1 MKLKFISLFSA
12 AAVLASL
19 TACHDAE
26 PLTPTAEAEE
36 INSVTAKFFND
47 ERDENAFPGEFDYDN
62 HIVTIVVPYTY
73 PAESDSYLEME
84 DLTRMSIQGNFPSGY
99 ILEPPLLEIDLTKD
113 NYYTMTDRFGNK
125 TQWIIRGEIRKS
137 NKCEF
142 LDFTLPEAGVPG
154 VIRTDIGRVSLV
166 TAESELGV
174 QYADYEV
181 SFGATV
187 TPDPRTEIVDWDN
200 EPVITVTA
208 QDGVSKTEY
217 CFVKEEP
224 QKLPFGLREGSAKIA
239 WAVKQSDLGVEM
251 LTQPEIDAGDKRFN
265 GSAGLGVTGDYL
277 VLNEAG
283 HNKAYV
289 LNLKNGKLV
298 TTIDLSALGE
308 SVKGQGIG
316 QNHRMCSDQA
326 GNLLFGVS
334 QFHNGGVAQLWKMKG
349 IDGQLV
355 KIAEFASGA
364 CMLNTLSVTGDLDGD
379 AIITSNANGGLV
391 GYRWIVKGG
400 VVGAAQ
406 QFVPKGYTG
415 NCWGTMDFIHTSA
428 DPTSEYFAIGY
439 CGLSPLPPT
448 ANGADNR
455 TCTWHKSD
463 NTVKSYGSF
472 CITSNSVENAGD
484 YIEFNRSKYFIHNVQ
499 NTLGY
504 GYGSSLI
511 MYDVTSGNMDTQA
524 IKFDGSA
531 GGVNLK
537 SNYSAP
543 NAAGTKDK
551 AGNGG
556 DVMFYGDPEGYYLYI
571 FFEFPNGY
579 VGCVRAD
586 CIDMN

>member
-1 MKLKFISLFSA
+1 MKFKFLSLFSA
-12 AAVLASL
+12 AAMLAGM
-19 TACHDAE
+19 TACHDAD
-26 PLTPTAEAEE
+26 PKVPTAEAEE
-36 INSVTAKFFND
+36 FNSITAMFFND
-47 ERDENAFPGEFDYDN
+47 ERDENAFPGEIDYDN
-62 HIVTIVVPYTY
+62 HIITIVVPYTY
-73 PAESDSYLEME
+73 PAESDSYLEMA
-84 DLTRMSIQGNFPSGY
+84 DLTRMSIRGNFPSGY

-113 NYYTMTDRFGNK
+113 NYYTMTDRFGKK

-142 LDFTLPEAGVPG
+142 LDFMLPDAGVPG

-166 TAESELGV
+166 TAEEELGV
-174 QYADYEV
+174 QYADYEI

-187 TPDPRTEIVDWDN
+187 SPDPRTEIVDWDN

-217 CFVKEEP
+217 RFIKEEP
-224 QKLPFGLREGSAKIA
+224 KKLPFGLREGSAKIA

-265 GSAGLGVTGDYL
+265 GSAGLGIADNYL

-289 LNLKNGKLV
+289 INLKNGKFV
-298 TTIDLSALGE
+298 TTIDLSALGVA
-308 SVKGQGIG
+308 STGLGK
-316 QNHRMCSDQA
+316 NHRMCSDQN
-326 GNLLFGVS
+326 GNLLFAVS
-334 QFHNGGVAQLWKMKG
+334 RLANEGNMELWRMKG
-349 IDGQLV
+349 INGQLE
-355 KIAEFASGA
+355 KIVSYNDYSAM
-364 CMLNTLSVTGDLDGD
+364 CNTLSVTGDLYGN
-379 AIITSNANGGLV
+379 AVITTNANGGIT
-391 GYRWIVKGG
+391 GFRWTVKGG
-400 VVGAAQ
+400 KVVSEAPDK
-406 QFVPKGYTG
+406 FVPKGYTG
-415 NCWGTMDFIHTSA
+415 NCWGTMDFVHTSA
-428 DPTSEYFAIGY
+428 DPNSEYFAIGY
-439 CGLSPLPPT
+439 CGLSPVPPT
-448 ANGADNR
+448 ASGADNR
-455 TCTWHKSD
+455 TCTWHKAD
-463 NTVKSYGSF
+463 NSIKSYGSF

-484 YIEFNRSKYFIHNVQ
+484 YIEFNRSRYFIHNVQ

-504 GYGSSLI
+504 GYGSSLV
-511 MYDVTSGNMDTQA
+511 MYDVSAGDMNTQA

-556 DVMFYGDPEGYYLYI
+556 DVMFYGDPDGYYLYI